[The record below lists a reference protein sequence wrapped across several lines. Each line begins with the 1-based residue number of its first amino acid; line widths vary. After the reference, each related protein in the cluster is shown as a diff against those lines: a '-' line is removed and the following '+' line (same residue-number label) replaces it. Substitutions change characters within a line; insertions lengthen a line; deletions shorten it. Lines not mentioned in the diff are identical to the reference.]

1 MGSGEVIVGDHKHE
15 QKSDEQTWTV
25 SLHTFLDLSHVSPAT
40 FVFLLKECYMCGT
53 IKASLKFRVLQKHV
67 LLSLYNK
74 PQPGPGSFI
83 IQCLYVIPLLG
94 PAHTEGFSHLLL
106 SSFRCFQK
114 TEPELA
120 DLSKSKCL
128 VAQLFLDVL
137 TAYILHEE
145 RILVKIL
152 EIFDVGLEDIAEALC
167 GPEVNGASLGTAMAF
182 MENYI
187 FGFIES
193 QSYMTAVTLLE
204 RFSIQQ
210 SGQSFLLKM
219 IEDNQYKAA
228 EKWATFMG
236 KPMLCLLVQK
246 YVDMKMLKG
255 AYNIVKQ
262 HNLKQEFPNVC
273 YLYKESSIKKLA
285 EKGCWDVAE
294 FKTNNNRQLLEYLVY
309 LAMEA
314 GYTEK
319 VDELCGRYSL
329 QGFVND
335 TAHQVNPIQARY
347 LHHTELSL
355 EAISWVDGIDGLS
368 NAMDHIEGCK
378 VVGVDCEWKPNY
390 EKGSRP
396 NKVSIMQIASEKR
409 VFIFDL
415 IKLYEDEPK
424 ALNNC
429 FKRILQSSKI
439 LKLGYNLQCDLHH
452 LSYSYGDLEC
462 FKHFEMLLDIQKLF
476 KDPKGGL
483 SALTEKILGAGLNK
497 TRRNSNWEQRP
508 LSQNQIEYAALDAA
522 VLVRIFHHVRAQS
535 QPTDAEG
542 EGAKM
547 GWKSHIVSN

>member
-1 MGSGEVIVGDHKHE
+1 MDGEVIVWDHKHG
-15 QKSDEQTWTV
+15 QKSDEQIWTV
-25 SLHTFLDLSHVSPAT
+25 SLHTFFDLSHVSPAT
-40 FVFLLKECYMCGT
+40 FVFLLKECYMC
-53 IKASLKFRVLQKHV
+53 
-67 LLSLYNK
+67 
-74 PQPGPGSFI
+74 
-83 IQCLYVIPLLG
+83 
-94 PAHTEGFSHLLL
+94 
-106 SSFRCFQK
+106 
-114 TEPELA
+114 EPELA
-120 DLSKSKCL
+120 DHSKSKCL

-167 GPEVNGASLGTAMAF
+167 GPEVNGASIGTAMAF
-182 MENYI
+182 IERHI

-219 IEDNQYKAA
+219 IEDSQYKAA

-246 YVDMKMLKG
+246 YVDLKMLKG

-335 TAHQVNPIQARY
+335 TAHQVNPIQVRY

-355 EAISWVDGIDGLS
+355 EAILWVDGIDGLS

-439 LKLGYNLQCDLHH
+439 LKL
-452 LSYSYGDLEC
+452 
-462 FKHFEMLLDIQKLF
+462 DIQKLF

-483 SALTEKILGAGLNK
+483 SGLTEKILGAGLNK

-535 QPTDAEG
+535 QPTDAES

-547 GWKSHIVSN
+547 GWKSHIVIEK